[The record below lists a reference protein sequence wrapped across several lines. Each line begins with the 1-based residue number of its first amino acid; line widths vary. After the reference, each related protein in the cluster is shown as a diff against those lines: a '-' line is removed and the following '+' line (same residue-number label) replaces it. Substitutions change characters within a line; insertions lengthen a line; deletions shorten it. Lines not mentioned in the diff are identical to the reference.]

1 MIFLKLIRMGGCGGQ
16 GVVPKGGRGVVDK
29 GDFSFLKKSLVTFVL
44 SLRLL
49 RHFVPR
55 NDIFCY
61 ALFGKCDIVELLN
74 TFNYVLRFTLY
85 VLRYYISHD
94 KLQIGCK
101 EKINEHCTCY
111 L

>member
-1 MIFLKLIRMGGCGGQ
+1 
-16 GVVPKGGRGVVDK
+16 VGGRGVVDK

-61 ALFGKCDIVELLN
+61 ALFGKCDIVELFILHVSQVYHLQYIVQEKFSPTKFIFLSFYVNRRKNSGEN
-74 TFNYVLRFTLY
+74 T
-85 VLRYYISHD
+85 D
-94 KLQIGCK
+94 G
-101 EKINEHCTCY
+101 
-111 L
+111 